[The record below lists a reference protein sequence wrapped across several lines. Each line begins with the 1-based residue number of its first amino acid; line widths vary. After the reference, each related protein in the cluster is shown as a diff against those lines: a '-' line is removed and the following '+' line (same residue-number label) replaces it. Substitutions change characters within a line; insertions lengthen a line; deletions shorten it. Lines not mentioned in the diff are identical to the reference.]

1 MMREALLYQKLQGNR
16 VQCNLCAHRCIIQ
29 PAKRG
34 LCRVRVNKNGILYT
48 KVYGRTIAQHI
59 DPIEKKPL
67 YHFYPGS
74 KVYSI
79 ATPGCNFR
87 CWFCQNWNISQFADD
102 DLLNRGYEATPEH
115 IVSNAKQTGCTSI
128 AYTYTEPTIFFEYS
142 YDTARIAHQAG
153 LKNVYVSNGYMTP
166 EMLDKMS
173 PYLDAINIDLKA
185 FKDETYRRIIGARL
199 QPVLDSLE
207 YVKKLGIWLEVTSL
221 IIPGVNDDINEMQD
235 MAQFIAKELGV
246 DVPWHISRFSPAY
259 KMQNVPPT
267 PLSTLQKAKNLGHE
281 NGLHY
286 VYVGNVQSSQDMNT
300 LCPHCGE
307 LLVQRSFF
315 GTKINHI
322 KEGRCPRCNMEISG
336 IGMSD

>member
-1 MMREALLYQKLQGNR
+1 M
-16 VQCNLCAHRCIIQ
+16 
-29 PAKRG
+29 
-34 LCRVRVNKNGILYT
+34 RVNKNGILYT

-87 CWFCQNWNISQFADD
+87 CRFCQNWDISQITNN
-102 DLLNRGYEATPEH
+102 DLLNQGYEATPEH
-115 IVSNAKQTGCTSI
+115 IVSHAKQTGCTGI

-142 YDTARIAHQAG
+142 YDTARMAHQAG
-153 LKNVYVSNGYMTP
+153 LKNVFVSNGYMTP
-166 EMLDKMS
+166 EMLDKIN

-199 QPVLDSLE
+199 QPVLDSLK
-207 YVKKLGIWLEVTSL
+207 YVKKLGMWIEVTSL